1 MIGYL
6 QGKLIS
12 KIKNQIIIKTPSG
25 VGYLVFVSPNKIY
38 HINDN
43 IEIFVYNSIRE
54 NVSELFGFDS
64 VEDREFIEDLLKVS
78 GVGPKMASLIIH
90 TLGSQ
95 KVKIAIR
102 NNDAEVFGPVKGLG
116 QKTSKKIILELKGAL
131 TDLDLLDDGEY
142 NKELA
147 VDFTDALSTLGFKRG
162 DIVLTIS
169 NLKKRGEWN
178 ELNLSSTV
186 KAGIKILSEKKSSSK

>member
-6 QGKLIS
+6 QGKIIS
-12 KIKNQIIIKTPSG
+12 KLKNQIIVKTPSG
-25 VGYLVFVSPNKIY
+25 IGYLVFVSTNISY

-43 IEIFVYNSIRE
+43 IEFFIYNAIRE
-54 NVSELFGFDS
+54 NVSELYGFES
-64 VEDREFIEDLLKVS
+64 IEDREFIEDLLKVS

-95 KVKIAIR
+95 KIKLAIR
-102 NNDAEVFGPVKGLG
+102 NSDADVFIPVKGLG
-116 QKTSKKIILELKGAL
+116 QKTAKKIILELKGAL
-131 TDLDLLDDGEY
+131 TDLEMLDEGEA

-147 VDFTDALSTLGFKRG
+147 VDFTDALSSLGFKRG

-169 NLKKRGEWN
+169 KLKKMGEWN
-178 ELNLSSTV
+178 ELNLSTTV
-186 KAGIKILSEKKSSSK
+186 KAGIKILSEKKSKSK